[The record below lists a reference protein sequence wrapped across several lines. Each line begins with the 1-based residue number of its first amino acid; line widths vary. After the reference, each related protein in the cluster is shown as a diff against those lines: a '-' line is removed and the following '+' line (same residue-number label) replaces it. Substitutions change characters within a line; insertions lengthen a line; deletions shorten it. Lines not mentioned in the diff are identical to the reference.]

1 MAATALTVCVVT
13 GADPAGA
20 QDKAGE
26 PPAGPTAQGRQL
38 PAPAPLPPGPSA
50 VPHGNAPPAA
60 AEPPGT
66 LQSCPDQGRRLE
78 LIV

>member
-13 GADPAGA
+13 GA
-20 QDKAGE
+20 
-26 PPAGPTAQGRQL
+26 
-38 PAPAPLPPGPSA
+38 A